1 MSQDG
6 STTLIWASYFGH
18 LKAVEA
24 LLADGADME
33 AKDEVS
39 GQHIYVHGIWIYSR
53 RGQGGSMVV
62 REGIYG

>member
-1 MSQDG
+1 MYVLSQEG

-33 AKDEVS
+33 AKDEV
-39 GQHIYVHGIWIYSR
+39 GNIFMFRV
-53 RGQGGSMVV
+53 
-62 REGIYG
+62 YG